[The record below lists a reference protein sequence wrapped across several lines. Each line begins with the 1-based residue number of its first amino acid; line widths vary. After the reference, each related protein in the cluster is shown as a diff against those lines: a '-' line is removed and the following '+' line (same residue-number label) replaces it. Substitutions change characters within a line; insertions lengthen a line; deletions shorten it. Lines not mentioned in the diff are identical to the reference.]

1 MEIAGYSALQCVY
14 ALVALVSFLFA
25 VLSLVGTEL
34 GDILDFGGD
43 VDVDAD
49 MDAGG
54 GFANV
59 SPFALA
65 VFGATF
71 GLVGLITSI
80 WAEMEPIPSIL
91 ISTAAGLVVGGL
103 AHVLFIYVLSP
114 SKSSHFSLEDDA
126 VGREVEVT
134 ISIPA
139 NGKGQ
144 VAYNNVSGR
153 VTMGARSATGES
165 IASGTTV
172 TIEKVSGRNAFVR
185 PVNLD

>member
-1 MEIAGYSALQCVY
+1 MEIAGFDALQCVY
-14 ALVALVSFLFA
+14 AVVALVSFLFA
-25 VLSLVGTEL
+25 VLSLIGTEI
-34 GDILDFGGD
+34 GDSMHVGAHADIDAD
-43 VDVDAD
+43 VDGG
-49 MDAGG
+49 AG
-54 GFANV
+54 FTHV

-71 GLVGLITSI
+71 GLVGLITSV

-91 ISTAAGLVVGGL
+91 ISTAAGLLVGG
-103 AHVLFIYVLSP
+103 AAQALFIYVLSP

-126 VGREVEVT
+126 LGRDAEVT

-153 VTMGARSATGES
+153 VTMGARSSSGEP
-165 IASGTTV
+165 IPSGTTV
-172 TIEKVSGRNAFVR
+172 VIKRVSGRNAIVR
-185 PVNLD
+185 PLDYK